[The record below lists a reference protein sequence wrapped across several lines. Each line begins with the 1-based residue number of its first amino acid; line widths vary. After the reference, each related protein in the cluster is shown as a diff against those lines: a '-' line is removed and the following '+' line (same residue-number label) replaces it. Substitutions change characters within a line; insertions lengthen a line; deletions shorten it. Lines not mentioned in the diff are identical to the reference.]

1 MGVSTGASG
10 GRSNCNGISY
20 KRYKQ
25 KYALLVFV
33 PIVPV
38 FPPIGAVFHNQ
49 EGFSGTFPFCTS
61 FNQPLSNGNV
71 SRVMD

>member
-33 PIVPV
+33 PIVLIFEAITQIAIIVIPV
-38 FPPIGAVFHNQ
+38 LGAF
-49 EGFSGTFPFCTS
+49 FA
-61 FNQPLSNGNV
+61 LK
-71 SRVMD
+71 RAL